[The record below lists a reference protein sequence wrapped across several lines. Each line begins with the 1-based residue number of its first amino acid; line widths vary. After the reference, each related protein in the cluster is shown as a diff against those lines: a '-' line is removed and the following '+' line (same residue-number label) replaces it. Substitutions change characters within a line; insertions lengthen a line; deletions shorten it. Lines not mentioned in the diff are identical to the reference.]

1 MTEIAI
7 AYDVPE
13 LAAAVAL
20 DERLGPGPEI
30 AKIGLELFAAEGP
43 EAVRALTARGRR
55 VFLDLKLHDIP
66 NTVRGAARSAARL
79 GAELLTVHA
88 FGGGTMIAAAVAGAR
103 EGSRERPGPET
114 RIVAVTLLT
123 SLDVR
128 DLPPGFE
135 RPFVADLVLPPSS
148 SSRKRSARSASPC
161 AAPTFRGLRAQL
173 RRPFYAVTPGIRPA
187 GGERNDQ
194 ARVATITEA
203 VRLGSNL
210 LVLGRD
216 RDRMVL
222 PRLWPPLAGA
232 TPRSNRPRRPREPT
246 VVWNSNPFSRLTVRL
261 WEAYRCGNERGRRA

>member
-1 MTEIAI
+1 
-7 AYDVPE
+7 V
-13 LAAAVAL
+13 
-20 DERLGPGPEI
+20 
-30 AKIGLELFAAEGP
+30 AEGP

-66 NTVRGAARSAARL
+66 NTVRGAARSAAKL
-79 GAELLTVHA
+79 GGELLTVHA

-135 RPFVADLVLPPSS
+135 RPFSADLVLPRLVELAETSG
-148 SSRKRSARSASPC
+148 ALGVVC
-161 AAPTFRGLRAQL
+161 AAPDLPGLRARLQ
-173 RRPFYAVTPGIRPA
+173 RPFYAVTPGIRPA

-203 VRLGSNL
+203 VRLGSSL
-210 LVLGRD
+210 LVLGRAVTAAAD
-216 RDRMVL
+216 PPAALAAARRERDD
-222 PRLWPPLAGA
+222 AIESSKA
-232 TPRSNRPRRPREPT
+232 RS
-246 VVWNSNPFSRLTVRL
+246 
-261 WEAYRCGNERGRRA
+261 